1 MPCTPGR
8 SCTRWWPPTPT
19 PPGCSICPCPRL
31 SRDDARELLRD
42 DDTPNTVALTNEKQ
56 ALRARGDELIT
67 MYADGTM
74 SRRQFEL
81 ANTQIVAA
89 IEAIDSQLSRSDR
102 AAVFAGAVGK
112 DAAVMWKRLQL
123 DRRRAIIAELM
134 TITMRPPGRGRRSFD
149 PSSIEVEWR

>member
-1 MPCTPGR
+1 
-8 SCTRWWPPTPT
+8 
-19 PPGCSICPCPRL
+19 
-31 SRDDARELLRD
+31 
-42 DDTPNTVALTNEKQ
+42 
-56 ALRARGDELIT
+56 